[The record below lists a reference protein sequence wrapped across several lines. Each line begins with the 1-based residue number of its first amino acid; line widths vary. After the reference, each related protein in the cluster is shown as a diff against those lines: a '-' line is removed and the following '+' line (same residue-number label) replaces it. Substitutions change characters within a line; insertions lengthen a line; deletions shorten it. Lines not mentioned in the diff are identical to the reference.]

1 MPDLAA
7 LVPALGIGSWL
18 LVTLGAL
25 VVGFSKTALPGAGTI
40 AVGLFALAMPA
51 KESTAALLLLL
62 IVGDLTALWVYRRE
76 PDIKMLVRLIP
87 SVMIGVVLG
96 TIFFATVGGDVV
108 RGTIGVI
115 LLALVAVTVW
125 RRRSAERA
133 DRLATSTTTAAEATA
148 AEATTGA
155 TGATARATATAGVT
169 ETPAATADGETSA
182 AAANGETSAATADGE
197 ASAAAADVDLA
208 RTEST
213 ASTGAA
219 SPAATAT
226 AGRDAR
232 AGRGATVGPEESSG
246 TRTWISRA
254 VYGLLGGFTT
264 MVANAGGPVMTMY
277 FYAMRL
283 PVLTFLGT
291 AAWFFAIV
299 NILKLPFSASL
310 GLFSRDTFVM
320 DAMLIPVVLLGAFV
334 GAKIAKRV
342 SQGVFEKAVLVLTV
356 VSALGLLVI

>member
-1 MPDLAA
+1 MDLAS
-7 LVPALGIGSWL
+7 LIPALGLGSWL
-18 LVTLGAL
+18 LVATAAL
-25 VVGFSKTALPGAGTI
+25 IVGFSKTALPGAGTI

-76 PDIKMLVRLIP
+76 PDIRMLVRLIP

-96 TIFFATVGGDVV
+96 TIFFATVGGDIV
-108 RGTIGVI
+108 RGTIGII

-133 DRLATSTTTAAEATA
+133 RKHSS
-148 AEATTGA
+148 A
-155 TGATARATATAGVT
+155 TGAGSTDSPDREV
-169 ETPAATADGETSA
+169 SA
-182 AAANGETSAATADGE
+182 E
-197 ASAAAADVDLA
+197 
-208 RTEST
+208 ESQ
-213 ASTGAA
+213 
-219 SPAATAT
+219 PP
-226 AGRDAR
+226 
-232 AGRGATVGPEESSG
+232 GRGASAGPPEPSAAR
-246 TRTWISRA
+246 TRISRA

-299 NILKLPFSASL
+299 NILKLPFSAGL
-310 GLFSRDTFVM
+310 GLFSVDTLVM
-320 DAMLIPVVLLGAFV
+320 DALLIPVVLIGAFIGTKV
-334 GAKIAKRV
+334 AKRF

-356 VSALGLLVI
+356 VSAIGLLVL

>member
-1 MPDLAA
+1 MPELAA
-7 LVPALGIGSWL
+7 LIPDIGISSWL
-18 LVTLGAL
+18 LVAAGAL

-76 PDIKMLVRLIP
+76 PDLKMLVRLIP
-87 SVMIGVVLG
+87 SVMIGVVVG

-125 RRRSAERA
+125 RRRQAERA
-133 DRLATSTTTAAEATA
+133 KAAVA
-148 AEATTGA
+148 ASSDD
-155 TGATARATATAGVT
+155 ATAGNT
-169 ETPAATADGETSA
+169 GQ
-182 AAANGETSAATADGE
+182 E
-197 ASAAAADVDLA
+197 AQ
-208 RTEST
+208 
-213 ASTGAA
+213 
-219 SPAATAT
+219 P
-226 AGRDAR
+226 
-232 AGRGATVGPEESSG
+232 GRGATVGPAESSP
-246 TRTWISRA
+246 TRIWISRA
-254 VYGLLGGFTT
+254 IYGLLGGFTT

-320 DAMLIPVVLLGAFV
+320 DAMLVPVVLLGALI
-334 GAKIAKRV
+334 GAVVARRV

-356 VSALGLLVI
+356 ASALGLLVI

>member
-1 MPDLAA
+1 MPDIAA
-7 LVPALGIGSWL
+7 LVPALGVSSWI

-76 PDIKMLVRLIP
+76 PDLKMLVRLIP
-87 SVMIGVVLG
+87 SVMGGVVIG
-96 TIFFATVGGDVV
+96 TIFFATVGGEVV
-108 RGTIGVI
+108 RGTIGII
-115 LLALVAVTVW
+115 LLTLVAVTVW
-125 RRRSAERA
+125 RRRRAEGA
-133 DRLATSTTTAAEATA
+133 KAAVATSGESGS
-148 AEATTGA
+148 EG
-155 TGATARATATAGVT
+155 
-169 ETPAATADGETSA
+169 PAAQAQ
-182 AAANGETSAATADGE
+182 
-197 ASAAAADVDLA
+197 
-208 RTEST
+208 
-213 ASTGAA
+213 
-219 SPAATAT
+219 P
-226 AGRDAR
+226 
-232 AGRGATVGPEESSG
+232 GRGATVGPAETSG
-246 TRTWISRA
+246 RRIWVSRA
-254 VYGLLGGFTT
+254 IYGLLGGFTT

-320 DAMLIPVVLLGAFV
+320 DAMLIPVVLLGALV
-334 GAKIAKRV
+334 GVKVAKRF